1 LILVL
6 DPGGVPL
13 KVPAWMVSPR
23 AERFAIAAEATIAP
37 AALLELGDLLSA
49 SLARVSKDG

>member
-1 LILVL
+1 
-6 DPGGVPL
+6 
-13 KVPAWMVSPR
+13 MVSPR
-23 AERFAIAAEATIAP
+23 AERFSVTTEATIAP

>member
-1 LILVL
+1 LILVV